1 MCPKYKDGICEVAGI
16 EPEYVE
22 CVDET
27 CCYKRAPEY
36 ERCRLYLVELL
47 ISNNPDKDLL
57 ELYIKEVAS
66 YAMS

>member
-16 EPEYVE
+16 EPEHVE
-22 CVDET
+22 CVDEN

-36 ERCRLYLVELL
+36 ERCRLYIAEFL
-47 ISNNPDKDLL
+47 ISNNEDLL